1 MGDGVWAE
9 MEESKARKAMRD
21 CVRMT
26 ARDKIAGYGQEP
38 DTGTEYVCDWPVPVQ
53 GLLLMLSFNNNNKS
67 GSISI
72 DSNEREKRPSRAEQ
86 Q

>member
-1 MGDGVWAE
+1 
-9 MEESKARKAMRD
+9 MRD
-21 CVRMT
+21 CVRMM

-38 DTGTEYVCDWPVPVQ
+38 DTETEDVCDELVPVQ
-53 GLLLMLSFNNNNKS
+53 GWLSMLSFNINNTS

-72 DSNEREKRPSRAEQ
+72 DNNECEKRPSTAKQ